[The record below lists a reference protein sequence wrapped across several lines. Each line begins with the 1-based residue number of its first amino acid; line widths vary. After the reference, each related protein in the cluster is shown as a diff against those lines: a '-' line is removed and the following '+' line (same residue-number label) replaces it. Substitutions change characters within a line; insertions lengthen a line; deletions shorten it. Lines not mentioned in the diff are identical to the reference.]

1 MNTMYF
7 KKAAAVLSGA
17 AVMLGA
23 GAALASADN
32 AKSSAIVGDTIEITL
47 DELKA
52 ANYQVEWNLNMTGNP
67 GYVGS
72 GISIDYDT
80 EKLGVTTVVDPED
93 ENSASYEGGTCSN
106 GLSQVC
112 LLDTEKARIAWAT
125 AGTKQ
130 VSKDGIIATFTFN
143 IPKDVKGGEEFPIVL
158 TLKSVTDTTGNQY
171 KDQFD
176 VQNGVI
182 KVIGAPATTTVVTTT
197 TPAPVTTTTAAV
209 TTTAPVVTTTT
220 APVVTTTTPVATTTV
235 APATTV
241 SDVATTTVSTTG
253 TTAGGTKTGDAGVAL
268 AVAGLLAATGT
279 AIVLRKKED

>member
-52 ANYQVEWNLNMTGNP
+52 SNYQVEWNLNMTGNP

-80 EKLGVTTVVDPED
+80 EKLGVTTVVDPDD
-93 ENSASYEGGTCSN
+93 ENSAAYEGGTCSN

-130 VSKDGIIATFTFN
+130 VSKDGVIATFTFN

-182 KVIGAPATTTVVTTT
+182 KITGAPVTTTVVTTT

-220 APVVTTTTPVATTTV
+220 APVATTTI
-235 APATTV
+235 APATTI
-241 SDVATTTVSTTG
+241 ATETTIAATTVSTTG

>member
-52 ANYQVEWNLNMTGNP
+52 SNYQVEWNLNMTGNP

-80 EKLGVTTVVDPED
+80 EKLGVTTVVDPDD
-93 ENSASYEGGTCSN
+93 ENSAAYEGGTCSN

-130 VSKDGIIATFTFN
+130 VSKDGVIATFTFN

-182 KVIGAPATTTVVTTT
+182 KITGAPVTTTVVTTT

-220 APVVTTTTPVATTTV
+220 APVVTTTI

-241 SDVATTTVSTTG
+241 VATETTIAATTG

>member
-52 ANYQVEWNLNMTGNP
+52 SNYQVEWNLNMTGNP

-93 ENSASYEGGTCSN
+93 ENSAAYEGGTCSN

-130 VSKDGIIATFTFN
+130 VSKDGVIATFTFN

-182 KVIGAPATTTVVTTT
+182 KITGAPVTTTVVTTT

-220 APVVTTTTPVATTTV
+220 APVATTTI

-241 SDVATTTVSTTG
+241 VATETTIAATTVSTTG